1 MDTNKNSFIIDTKW
15 LIPVVPEGIVL
26 EDHSLVI
33 SNNLIID
40 ICPHQQAHDNHPGL
54 AIEDLTQHAVMPGLI
69 NTHSHAAMSLL
80 RGYADDKS
88 LMEWLE
94 NYIWPIEG
102 ALVCH
107 DFVYDGTTLAIAEMI
122 SSGTTCTAD
131 SYFFPNAVAAAFD
144 DHYFR
149 GQIACPIV
157 QFATNWANDED
168 EHLSKAMQFHDQY
181 KHHPQIY
188 PALAPH
194 APYSVSDRGFEEIA
208 KQSQAHSI
216 PVHLHL
222 HETASEVLS
231 ESDQRPLQRI
241 YNHGLFSSLL
251 QTVHMTQL
259 NDEEIQLLSANQVH
273 VAHCPDS
280 NLKLASGFCPIDKLL
295 KNGVNVAVGTDGSAS
310 NNNLD
315 MLAEIRSAA
324 LLSKG
329 VTLDPTSIS
338 AAQALSMGTINGAK
352 LLGIDS
358 QVGSLEIGKQADV
371 VAIDMSPLELQPVH
385 NPISQIVYSANG
397 SHVTDVWIN
406 GQRLLKDR
414 KLTQL
419 DTAALTDKVSRWH
432 QSIRQAATQSGTHT
446 GTAT

>member
-1 MDTNKNSFIIDTKW
+1 MHANKNSFIIDAKW
-15 LIPVVPEGIVL
+15 LIPVVPEGTVL
-26 EDHSLVI
+26 EDNSLVI

-40 ICPHQQAHDNHPGL
+40 ICPHQQAHDNYPHL

-69 NTHSHAAMSLL
+69 NTHGHAAMTLL
-80 RGYADDKS
+80 RGYADDKA

-94 NYIWPIEG
+94 NYIWPIEST
-102 ALVCH
+102 LVSY
-107 DFVYDGTTLAIAEMI
+107 DFVYDGTLLAIAEMI

-131 SYFFPNAVAAAFD
+131 SYFFPDAVAAAFHD
-144 DHYFR
+144 QKFR
-149 GQIACPIV
+149 AQVACPVV
-157 QFATNWANDED
+157 QFPTNWANDEE
-168 EHLSKAMQFHDQY
+168 EHISKAMLFYEQY
-181 KHHPQIY
+181 KQHQHIY
-188 PALAPH
+188 PAIAPH
-194 APYSVSDRGFEEIA
+194 APYSVSDRGFEQIA
-208 KQSQAHSI
+208 KHSKAHKI

-222 HETASEVLS
+222 HETVGELQT
-231 ESDQRPLQRI
+231 ESGQRPLQRI
-241 YNHGLFSSLL
+241 YDHGLFNSLL

-259 NDEEIQLLSANQVH
+259 NDAEIQLLAANQVH

-280 NLKLASGFCPIDKLL
+280 NLKLASGFCPVDKLRH
-295 KNGVNVAVGTDGSAS
+295 KGVNVAVGTDGAAS

-352 LLGIDS
+352 LLGIED

-371 VAIDMSPLELQPVH
+371 IAIDMSSFELQPVH

-397 SHVTDVWIN
+397 NHVSDVWIN
-406 GQRLLKDR
+406 GQQLLKHR

-419 DTAALTDKVSRWH
+419 DTTALTDKVNMWR
-432 QSIRQAATQSGTHT
+432 QSIRQIST
-446 GTAT
+446 